1 LAEPSFIVGFVESK
15 SIFSGT
21 REHPEDDEVVA
32 SPVDGDADA
41 DADADARAAS
51 LTALNI
57 VDRSFDRSAWTD
69 VRVASR
75 RDDDTSRVRP
85 TVVPILCTSQA

>member
-41 DADADARAAS
+41 DARAAS

-57 VDRSFDRSAWTD
+57 VDRSVDRSAWTD